1 MSSSP
6 DNRYAG
12 LVGVAIAILLT
23 ACSRTP
29 VDELAKGKEALSA
42 GDTPTA
48 IIHFKSA
55 LQDNNLDAEARLLL
69 GTSLLR
75 IGDVE
80 GALIELEKVHQL
92 DHQPDTVVP
101 ALANA
106 LVRAGRNKAAI
117 DRFSDTDL
125 PSPRAAA
132 SLAATLAVAHW
143 QLNERKETESALDRA
158 LRLDENQLDA
168 LLLKARLSA
177 ADGDIDAAL
186 AATESLLAR
195 HPKELRVLMFRAG
208 LLEVGKGDVEQAA
221 QTLEKA
227 IEIEP
232 KYIDAHKA
240 IILQLI
246 RRDDIDAATERLK
259 RLEGFAPKHSIT
271 RYLSASLAYAQRDF
285 DRARETLQPLL
296 KGRVQGTE
304 LLILAGLIEQAS
316 GQAIK
321 AETHYVKAMNQSSED
336 LAPRLLL
343 ADLQVRRGQGSKALA
358 TLEPLAKQAPV
369 DARVLAL
376 AADAHLQL
384 GQWERAESLYAA
396 AVKASPDNSRSKVAL
411 ASLRAAQGDGAAG
424 LNELQLLSR
433 QASAERLYADIAL
446 FNAQLRKRD
455 LDAAMAS
462 AERLAAL
469 RPELSA
475 PWMMKAAIFERRKD
489 GDNAKRSLNKALEL
503 DPDNLR
509 AVMRLAQY
517 DAHEGKLEKAIERL
531 QPIASGEQPYL
542 NAQLAQLAF
551 RRQNGLTPEQAL
563 PEAEKIARLHPNQV
577 EARLNMINLLSE
589 LGLSERALEE
599 AQKANAAI
607 ANQPWL
613 MLALAEAQIKGRSPD
628 QALATIRRVG
638 TMAPNDAGIQYRVAQ
653 ALLQSGQRGEAI
665 SALRRSIALDPNSLL
680 AQRAL
685 IGIQTLNREFDQAL
699 KLARS
704 MQKQRPDVDIGHL
717 LEGDIE
723 SARAQWRAAERA
735 YRAALAVTPSGEAAA
750 KRHQAL
756 LAMEERGEAA
766 KFSDEWQKQ
775 HPQDAAFFSHL
786 AALASKNGNWPEAEQ
801 HWLKVTEIVPRRAI
815 AWSNLAV
822 ARAEQG
828 KLDNAI
834 TDARKGV
841 ELAPGSDIAHATLSK
856 VLARAGQMSASLV
869 AQRKAVALSAQDS
882 FQRLRLAELLQQSG
896 DRKAARD
903 ELADLLR
910 RDPRFA
916 ERSDAQALQAALR

>member
-1 MSSSP
+1 MHPSTQYH
-6 DNRYAG
+6 YAG
-12 LVGVAIAILLT
+12 LVGIALAIGLT

-55 LQDNNLDAEARLLL
+55 LQGNNEAAEARLLL

-75 IGDVE
+75 TGDVE

-92 DHQPDTVVP
+92 EYQPDAVVP

-106 LVRAGRNKAAI
+106 LLRAGRHKAVL
-117 DRFSDTDL
+117 DRFADIDL
-125 PSPRAAA
+125 TSPGSAA

-143 QLNERKETESALDRA
+143 QLNDRKGTEDALARA
-158 LRLDENQLDA
+158 LRLDENQVDA

-177 ADGDIDAAL
+177 ADGDIDAAI
-186 AATESLLAR
+186 AATESLLSR
-195 HPKELRVLMFRAG
+195 HPKELRALMFRAA
-208 LLEVGKGDVEQAA
+208 LLETGKGDLDRAA
-221 QTLEKA
+221 QALEKA

-246 RRDDIDAATERLK
+246 RRDDLKTAAERLK

-271 RYLSASLAYAQRDF
+271 RYLSASLAFAQRDV

-296 KGRVQGTE
+296 KGNFQSTE
-304 LLILAGLIEQAS
+304 LLILAGLIEQTD

-321 AETHYVKAMNQSSED
+321 AETHYVKAMNQSGDEP
-336 LAPRLLL
+336 APRLLL
-343 ADLQVRRGQGSKALA
+343 ADLQIRRGQASKALA
-358 TLEPLAKQAPV
+358 TLEPLAKLPQV
-369 DARVLAL
+369 DGRVLAL

-424 LNELQLLSR
+424 LNELKLLSR
-433 QASAERLYADIAL
+433 QASAEQLYADIAL

-475 PWMMKAAIFERRKD
+475 PWMMKAAIFERRND
-489 GDNAKRSLNKALEL
+489 GESAKRSLHKAVEL
-503 DPDNLR
+503 DPRNLR
-509 AVMRLAQY
+509 AIMRLAQY
-517 DAHEGKLEKAIERL
+517 DAHEGKLEQAIERL
-531 QPIASGEQPYL
+531 KPIAGGDQPFL
-542 NAQLAQLAF
+542 NAQLAQLSF
-551 RRQNGLTPEQAL
+551 RRQNGLPPDQAL
-563 PEAEKIARLHPNQV
+563 LEAERIARQHPNQI
-577 EARLNMINLLSE
+577 EARLTVINLLTE
-589 LGLSERALEE
+589 LGLNERALEE

-613 MLALAEAQIKGRSPD
+613 MLALAEAQLKARSTD
-628 QALATIRRVG
+628 QGLATIRRVG
-638 TMAPNDAGIQYRVAQ
+638 TMAPNDAGVQYRVAQ
-653 ALLQSGQRGEAI
+653 ALLQAGQRGEAI
-665 SALRRSIALDPNSLL
+665 AALRRSNSLEPNSLL

-685 IGIQTLNREFDQAL
+685 IGIQTLNGEFDQAL

-723 SARAQWRAAERA
+723 SARKQWRAAERA
-735 YRAALAVTPSGEAAA
+735 YRTALSVTPSGEAAA
-750 KRHQAL
+750 KRHQAM
-756 LAMEERGEAA
+756 LAMDDAAGAA
-766 KFSDEWQKQ
+766 KFSEEWQQ
-775 HPQDAAFFSHL
+775 SHPQDVAYFSHL
-786 AALASKNGNWPEAEQ
+786 ASLASKSTKWTESERY
-801 HWLKVTEIVPRRAI
+801 WLKVTEIVPRRAI

-822 ARAEQG
+822 ARLEQG
-828 KLDNAI
+828 KNESALAA
-834 TDARKGV
+834 ARKGI
-841 ELAPGSDIAHATLSK
+841 ELAPGSDIAHATLSR
-856 VLARAGQMSASLV
+856 VLARAGQLPASIE

-882 FQRLRLAELLQQSG
+882 YQRLKLAELLHQSG
-896 DRKAARD
+896 DKKAARD
-903 ELADLLR
+903 ELVDLLR
-910 RDPRFA
+910 RDPRFGD
-916 ERSDAQALQAALR
+916 RSEVQSLQAALR